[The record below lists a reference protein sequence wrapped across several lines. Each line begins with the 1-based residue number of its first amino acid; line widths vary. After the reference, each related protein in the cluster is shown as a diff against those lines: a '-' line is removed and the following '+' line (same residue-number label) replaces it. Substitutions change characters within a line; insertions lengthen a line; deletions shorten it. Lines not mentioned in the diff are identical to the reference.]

1 MLYIC
6 SSAISLSHLRSKIH
20 RRKGKNSEAKYAP
33 MYDDQFYDIPNDTAG
48 VSESTSPSQ
57 FVNNGEREVFEE
69 QLAKIQEQLVSVMIE
84 KQNLEQELKQ
94 YKENVAN
101 EKLKAEL
108 EVEKKRN
115 KTLQDKLK
123 RM

>member
-1 MLYIC
+1 
-6 SSAISLSHLRSKIH
+6 
-20 RRKGKNSEAKYAP
+20 
-33 MYDDQFYDIPNDTAG
+33 
-48 VSESTSPSQ
+48 V
-57 FVNNGEREVFEE
+57 
-69 QLAKIQEQLVSVMIE
+69 
-84 KQNLEQELKQ
+84 KQ

-101 EKLKAEL
+101 EKLKEKL